1 MNTIE
6 HRTDDMMTSTITM
19 RMRIFCKLLYSFV
32 PCRIRVRERW
42 GDKRKGGKEKK
53 TNIRKEQRERK

>member
-32 PCRIRVRERW
+32 PCRRRVRERR
-42 GDKRKGGKEKK
+42 GE
-53 TNIRKEQRERK
+53 ERKWGKSKKREYQEGAKR